1 MQKIDESTNKEKKLF
16 KSIDFRM
23 VRRLLVFLK
32 PYRKFVFLGLLLAI
46 VNSLLSPVRPY
57 LSKIAI
63 DDYIAAGDSHGLL
76 IMSAAIFGVL
86 ALNGFLM
93 FAMTYMMQWVGQKV
107 LLDIRLRLFEHIQ
120 SRSFSFYD
128 KNPVGRLVTR
138 VTNDVEALNE
148 LFSSGLV
155 MVLADILLL
164 LWIVGFMF
172 FISPEL
178 SLFVLAALPFLIVAT
193 IIFKRKVRD
202 TFRDVRAKLAQMNS
216 FLNEFLSGI
225 SAVKL
230 FTAERPQRAA
240 FGEINSDYRGL
251 MVKTVFY
258 HAVFYPVVE
267 LISTAVI
274 AIILWFAGVN
284 IIYGALS
291 VGTLIAFLQYAEMFF
306 RPVRDLTEKYTT
318 LQSAMASSERIFGL
332 LDDDA
337 AVRDA
342 DGARPIDSF
351 DNEIEFRNVSFSY
364 DGEKQVLKDVSFSVN
379 KGETVAIV
387 GATGAGKTSIISL
400 LSRFYEKN
408 SGEILIDG
416 RRIEDITQKSL
427 RDKMAIVMQDVFLF
441 SRSVAENVSL
451 GKPAITEEMV
461 EDAARALGAEGFIR
475 ALPDGFQTK
484 MNERGT
490 MLSAGQ
496 RQLLSFCRAYASSP
510 DILILDE
517 ATSNIDTA
525 TEQLIEQSLE
535 KLLEGKTSIVIAH
548 RLSTIKRAD
557 RIVVL
562 HHGQVKE
569 IGTHSELIA
578 RDGVYARLYRLQYAQ
593 SA

>member
-1 MQKIDESTNKEKKLF
+1 MPNIEESQNKEKKLF
-16 KSIDFRM
+16 KSIDFGL
-23 VRRLLVFLK
+23 VRRLLAFLR

-46 VNSLLSPVRPY
+46 VNSLLSPIRPY

-63 DDYIAAGDSHGLL
+63 DEYIAANDSNGLL

-86 ALNGFLM
+86 ALNGLLM

-172 FISPEL
+172 FISAEL
-178 SLFVLAALPFLIVAT
+178 SLFVLSALPFLIVAT
-193 IIFKRKVRD
+193 FIFKRKVRD

-216 FLNEFLSGI
+216 FLNEFISGI

-230 FTAERPQRAA
+230 FTAERSQRAA
-240 FGEINSDYRGL
+240 FDGINSDYRGL

-284 IIYGALS
+284 ILYGALS

-332 LDDDA
+332 LDDDSM
-337 AVRDA
+337 VRDA
-342 DGARPIDSF
+342 PSALPIDSF
-351 DNEIEFRNVSFSY
+351 ENEIEFRNVSFSY
-364 DGEKQVLKDVSFSVN
+364 DGEKQVLKDVSFTVN

-427 RDKMAIVMQDVFLF
+427 REKMAIVMQDVFLF
-441 SRSVAENVSL
+441 SRTVAENVSL
-451 GKPAITEEMV
+451 GKPSITAEMV
-461 EDAARALGAEGFIR
+461 AEAARALGADGFIN
-475 ALPDGFQTK
+475 ALPDGFST
-484 MNERGT
+484 MVNERGT

-496 RQLLSFCRAYASSP
+496 RQLLSFCRAYASAP

-557 RIVVL
+557 RIIVL

-569 IGTHSELIA
+569 SGTHSELIA
-578 RDGVYARLYRLQYAQ
+578 RDGVYARLYRLQYSQ